1 MENNTKCYDYN
12 KLSFNDG
19 ILNDSVDATY
29 IIHLKD
35 NGRYDSIQQQLS
47 EYHITNTVYIVV
59 NQGFKKCSKT
69 LTKQN
74 TIHDLIDAYLQIF
87 KHSLEH
93 NYNTILIL
101 EDDFIFSEKIK
112 NPVVYKDLN
121 NFLVSKKTENFLYYL
136 GCIPT
141 LQTVGFTNHNRVF
154 VNGTSHAVV
163 YSKKNRE
170 YIISNFKPEQIIDWD
185 IFHNKNSL
193 HYKRYMYYQPLCYQ
207 LFPETENYKNWLD
220 KFETMT
226 LYKKLLKA
234 LKLDTQVEPG
244 YSYMY
249 IFSKGAFICLVLLLC
264 LIVYKAM
271 NALVNNKYIKRKLFF
286 QTGIKKQRK
295 RKE

>member
-74 TIHDLIDAYLQIF
+74 TTHDLIDAFLQIF

-112 NPVVYKDLN
+112 NPVVYKDIN
-121 NFLVSKKTENFLYYL
+121 NFLVSKKTENFIYYL
-136 GCIPT
+136 GCLPY
-141 LQTVGFTNHNRVF
+141 LQTVGLTNHNRVF
-154 VNGTSHAVV
+154 VSIGMHACI

-170 YIISNFKPEQIIDWD
+170 YIISNYKPEKIIDWD
-185 IFHNKNSL
+185 LLHFQNSL

-207 LFPETENYKNWLD
+207 FGM
-220 KFETMT
+220 MT
-226 LYKKLLKA
+226 LVKTIMKA

-286 QTGIKKQRK
+286 QKGIKKQRK

>member
-74 TIHDLIDAYLQIF
+74 TVHDLIDAYLQVF
-87 KHSLEH
+87 KHSLEQ

-112 NPVVYKDLN
+112 NPVVYKDIN
-121 NFLVSKKTENFLYYL
+121 NFLVSKKTENFIYYL
-136 GCIPT
+136 GCIPYA
-141 LQTVGFTNHNRVF
+141 QTVGLTNHNRVF
-154 VNGTSHAVV
+154 ISGGTHAVM

-170 YIISNFKPEQIIDWD
+170 YIISKFKPEQIIDWD
-185 IFHNKNSL
+185 CLQSMNSL
-193 HYKRYMYYQPLCYQ
+193 YYNKYMYYQPLCYQ
-207 LFPETENYKNWLD
+207 LFPETENKKNWANLFGMINIL
-220 KFETMT
+220 KAIF
-226 LYKKLLKA
+226 KA

-249 IFSKGAFICLVLLLC
+249 IFSKGVFICLVLLLC
-264 LIVYKAM
+264 LAVYKTV
-271 NALVNNKYIKRKLFF
+271 NALVNNKYIKRKVFF
-286 QTGIKKQRK
+286 QKGIKKQRK
-295 RKE
+295 QKE